1 MHISTLPIQAIP
13 IETPYQLVSEY
24 QQALDRGER
33 SFPASLFLAELNITQ
48 AAEDALMRSSNV
60 PTQLKTVPGG
70 GSYLLVG
77 GEDHRH
83 WLVPSFNTL
92 SSFKANR
99 PHKRIFSYVA
109 QIVQTPELRQ
119 PAEVKQVGDLWEVVT
134 MGVIAVPG

>member
-1 MHISTLPIQAIP
+1 
-13 IETPYQLVSEY
+13 
-24 QQALDRGER
+24 
-33 SFPASLFLAELNITQ
+33 
-48 AAEDALMRSSNV
+48 V

-70 GSYLLVG
+70 GSFLLVG
-77 GEDHRH
+77 GKDHRH

-92 SSFKANR
+92 SSFKSNR
-99 PHKRIFSYVA
+99 PNKRIFSYEA